1 MIIGGNINFC
11 RSTFI
16 ARNRIRSPVP
26 RKFKYQPFR
35 KRLRLSAP
43 RTNTLYIVMPEGNN
57 FHSLAAEF
65 ITACGA
71 IDDFLIRSARRAGR
85 SRLILF
91 DRLARRM
98 TKRFYLFRLLLAA
111 GTDPLTQAL
120 FGASRLGDNFPIT
133 ETMRVFGLIA
143 CRKHRKPANRKRGR
157 KQ

>member
-1 MIIGGNINFC
+1 
-11 RSTFI
+11 
-16 ARNRIRSPVP
+16 
-26 RKFKYQPFR
+26 
-35 KRLRLSAP
+35 
-43 RTNTLYIVMPEGNN
+43 MPEGNN

-65 ITACGA
+65 FAACGA
-71 IDDFLIRSARRAGR
+71 IDDFFIRAARRAGR